1 MRNIPAGTFVAP
13 GVDVVTHGNYLLLN
27 TMWEIKMNKRKFL
40 LSGLLAMV
48 VATPF
53 TLQAAGEAHLLF
65 HMGIGAQGKFA
76 VGGTVQNK
84 GDAPVTSGYVVILP
98 VDETCTPM
106 TPVMQTFGP
115 LAPGQKVQFNIPVSN
130 KLSAYHIGSFAAFD
144 DEGFALKT
152 TDETAAIIAG
162 REATERSKCEARRS
176 STAPKKSAQ
185 P

>member
-1 MRNIPAGTFVAP
+1 
-13 GVDVVTHGNYLLLN
+13 
-27 TMWEIKMNKRKFL
+27 MNKMKVLFC
-40 LSGLLAMV
+40 GLLAF
-48 VATPF
+48 ATAMPCA
-53 TLQAAGEAHLLF
+53 QAAGEAHLLF
-65 HMGIGAQGKFA
+65 HMGVGAQGKFA

-98 VDETCTPM
+98 VDEKCNPM

-115 LAPGQKVQFNIPVSN
+115 LAPGQKTQFNIPVSN

-152 TDETAAIIAG
+152 TDETASIIAG
-162 REATERSKCEARRS
+162 REPAERKKCESRRS
-176 STAPKKSAQ
+176 GESAKAPTQ